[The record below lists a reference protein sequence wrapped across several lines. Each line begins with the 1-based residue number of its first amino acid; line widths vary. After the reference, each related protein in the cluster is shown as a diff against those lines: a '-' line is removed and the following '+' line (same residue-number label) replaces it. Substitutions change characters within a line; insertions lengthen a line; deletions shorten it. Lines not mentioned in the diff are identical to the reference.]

1 MDLKWFLVVSV
12 LVIVLGLGICGYE
25 FVEKKF
31 YEFLFSEKYSKLIRL
46 IGNNMV
52 QLIVKLGMCLF
63 QFLDV
68 VSMR

>member
-1 MDLKWFLVVSV
+1 MDLRWFLVVSV

-52 QLIVKLGMCLF
+52 
-63 QFLDV
+63 
-68 VSMR
+68 